1 MKANA
6 LTAAAALIAIAW
18 LSSFTANSDSRT
30 DSPMQPSQDSV
41 DLARVCVS
49 ESGFR
54 DTNDCA
60 AIGHLL
66 VRRAERLH
74 ITFAEMIRRYST
86 RAFDEQRTDRRRWI
100 PFLSASL
107 SEPRGWPVGL
117 SWERYRDAWE
127 ARIGLAR
134 RVLSGATAD
143 PCPGSDH
150 WGGAMDDHRVPDSWR
165 RAVCAGV
172 TLNRFWIVPRRR

>member
-1 MKANA
+1 MARRWHEMRHLA
-6 LTAAAALIAIAW
+6 PSAALLLIAFAV
-18 LSSFTANSDSRT
+18 SAQAPSRN
-30 DSPMQPSQDSV
+30 SV

-54 DTNDCA
+54 DTSDCA

-66 VRRAERLH
+66 VRRAERLN

-86 RAFDEQRTDRRRWI
+86 RAFDRRRTDRRRWI
-100 PFLSASL
+100 PFLNRQMSQ
-107 SEPRGWPVGL
+107 PRGWPASL

-127 ARIGLAR
+127 ERIRLAQS
-134 RVLSGATAD
+134 VLSGRTPD

-150 WGGAMDDHRVPDSWR
+150 WGGAMDDHRVPDTWR
-165 RAVCAGV
+165 RAQCEGE
-172 TLNRFWIVPRRR
+172 TLNRFWIVPRRGR

>member
-1 MKANA
+1 MRNMLPPLV
-6 LTAAAALIAIAW
+6 LTLLAFAVQAQ
-18 LSSFTANSDSRT
+18 SSG
-30 DSPMQPSQDSV
+30 PEQDSV

-54 DTNDCA
+54 DTADCA

-66 VRRAERLH
+66 VRRADRLN
-74 ITFAEMIRRYST
+74 ITFAQMIRRYST
-86 RAFDEQRTDRRRWI
+86 RAFDRRRTDRRRWI
-100 PFLSASL
+100 PFLSASM
-107 SEPRGWPVGL
+107 SEPRGWPASL
-117 SWERYRDAWE
+117 SWERYSEAWE
-127 ARIGLAR
+127 QRIELAES
-134 RVLSGATAD
+134 VLSGRTPD

-165 RAVCAGV
+165 RAQCEGE